1 MLKIAR
7 KVTTKIKE
15 EDDMRQTIYV
25 DILLGINLII
35 DYFILKLEARL
46 FSLDVKRGK
55 IILSAS
61 IGSIFSLFIF
71 FDNLGIVLSFFI
83 KVLMSMLMIVVAFKR
98 KNLKT
103 FFKLVIV
110 FYLINFL
117 FGGMIFFIWYFYSPR
132 GIYIKNGMIYFNV
145 SPVFLILS
153 TGIIY
158 LILKVYY
165 NLWGDKTKYLGICK
179 IKIKNDYKE
188 VTLRGKID
196 TGNDLREPF
205 SNIAVIVS
213 EFNCVEPVLS
223 EGFKNCI
230 INFYKSSDNTELLYQ
245 KDCKKLRLIPF
256 DTISN
261 SGVLLSFI
269 PDEIT
274 IEYQKNSY
282 KVKAYLAISN
292 KKTVEGDFQALVNPE
307 LIL

>member
-117 FGGMIFFIWYFYSPR
+117 FGGMIFFIWYFYSPK
-132 GIYIKNGMIYFNV
+132 GIYIKNGMIYFDI
-145 SPVFLILS
+145 SPVFLIVS

-165 NLWGDKTKYLGICK
+165 NLWGDKTNYLGICK
-179 IKIKNDYKE
+179 IKVKNDDKE

-213 EFNCVEPVLS
+213 EFNYIEPVLS
-223 EGFKNCI
+223 EEFKNCI
-230 INFYKSSDNTELLYQ
+230 INFYKSSDNTELRYQ

-256 DTISN
+256 NTISN

>member
-1 MLKIAR
+1 
-7 KVTTKIKE
+7 
-15 EDDMRQTIYV
+15 MRQTIYV

-46 FSLDVKRGK
+46 FSLDVKRRK

-205 SNIAVIVS
+205 SNIPVIVS
-213 EFNCVEPVLS
+213 EFNYIEPVLS
-223 EGFKNCI
+223 EEFKNCI
-230 INFYKSSDNTELLYQ
+230 INFYKNSENTDLLYQ
-245 KDCKKLRLIPF
+245 EDFKKLRLIPF
-256 DTISN
+256 NTISN
-261 SGVLLSFI
+261 FGVLLSFI